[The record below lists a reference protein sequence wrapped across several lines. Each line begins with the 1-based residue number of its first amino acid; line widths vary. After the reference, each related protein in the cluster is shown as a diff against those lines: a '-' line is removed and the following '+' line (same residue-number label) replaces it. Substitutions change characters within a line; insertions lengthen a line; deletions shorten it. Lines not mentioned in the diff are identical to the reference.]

1 MTIFK
6 EYQNY
11 DGIGIAQLIKS
22 KEVSI
27 EDVLETA
34 IDSLK
39 KNNIKYNFLTTELYD
54 YANEA
59 SKKIDT
65 ENSPFAGVPML
76 LKDMDSSLAGYP
88 MMQGSKYLKNTK
100 QKFNN
105 VLTNRFI
112 SSGALICGKSAA
124 PEYGLMITT
133 EPNEFGPTRN
143 PWDTNRTTGGSS
155 GGSASAVAS
164 RSVPIAHA
172 SDGGGSIRIPAA
184 CCGLVGLKPT
194 RGRISFAP
202 SHGDKWAGFTHSGIV
217 SRTIRDTAH
226 MYDHIFGN
234 EIGDPYKT
242 DYIKGSLTSGL
253 AIPQKKFKIGFV
265 TKNFIEGTELNDN
278 ASKAMNFNAS
288 ACEKLGHKVEELN
301 LNYDA
306 ITLSRAFVII
316 LTSHVSQ
323 MFNELKE
330 TVGRSYKN
338 SEVEVGSRLFDYLGK
353 TFRGSD
359 YTWARYYT
367 QKVARDVEE
376 QMNAYDAV
384 IMPIITSEPAKL
396 GTIGPN
402 KTDELI
408 NEILMKLRLGWIF
421 NISSVRNKILDGL
434 APKSLWF
441 APGCM
446 LQNITGQPA
455 ISLPTYWTDNKLP
468 IGVQFVGAY
477 GSEAKLLNL
486 GQQLENEYRWHE
498 KNPNI

>member
-11 DGIGIAQLIKS
+11 DGIGLAQLIKK
-22 KEVSI
+22 KEVAVS
-27 EDVLETA
+27 DVLETA
-34 IDSLK
+34 IESLIE
-39 KNNIKYNFLTTELYD
+39 NNTKLNFITTDLYE
-54 YANEA
+54 YAKLA
-59 SKKIDT
+59 STRIDI
-65 ENSPFAGVPML
+65 ENDVFAGVPML
-76 LKDMDSSLAGYP
+76 LKDMDSAMADFP

-100 QKFNN
+100 QKVNN
-105 VLTNRFI
+105 VLTDRFI

-133 EPNEFGPTRN
+133 EPTEFGPTKN
-143 PWDTNRTTGGSS
+143 PWDISRTTGGSS
-155 GGSASAVAS
+155 GGSAAAVAA

-194 RGRISFAP
+194 RGRISFSP
-202 SHGDKWAGFTHSGIV
+202 THGDKWGGFTHSGIV

-234 EIGDPYKT
+234 EIGDPYKIE
-242 DYIKGSLTSGL
+242 YLKGSLTSNL
-253 AIPQKKFKIGFV
+253 HEPLQKLKIGFV
-265 TKNFIEGTELNDN
+265 TKNFIEGTELSDS
-278 ASKAMNFNAS
+278 ASKAMYFNAS
-288 ACEKLGHKVEELN
+288 ACEKLGHNVEELN

-306 ITLSRAFVII
+306 VTLARAFVIT

-323 MFNELKE
+323 MFNELKDL
-330 TVGRSYKN
+330 VGRPYKS
-338 SEVEVGSRLFDYLGK
+338 SEIEVGTRMFDYLGR

-367 QKVARDVEE
+367 QKVARDVEQ
-376 QMNAYDAV
+376 QMQSYDAV
-384 IMPIITSEPAKL
+384 IMPVISSEPAKL
-396 GTIGPN
+396 DTIRPSKSDEMLN
-402 KTDELI
+402 KI
-408 NEILMKLRLGWIF
+408 IMRLRLGWLF
-421 NISSVRNKILDGL
+421 NIPSIRNSILDGL

-455 ISLPTYWTDNKLP
+455 ISLPTYQTDDNLP
-468 IGVQFVGAY
+468 IGVQYVGKY
-477 GSEAKLLNL
+477 GTEKVLLNL
-486 GQQLENEYRWHE
+486 GQQLENKYQWHLR
-498 KNPNI
+498 KPNI

>member
-11 DGIGIAQLIKS
+11 DGIGLAQLIKK
-22 KEVSI
+22 KEVAVS
-27 EDVLETA
+27 DVLETA
-34 IDSLK
+34 IESLIE
-39 KNNIKYNFLTTELYD
+39 NNTKLNFITTDLYE
-54 YANEA
+54 YAKLA
-59 SKKIDT
+59 STRIDI
-65 ENSPFAGVPML
+65 ENDVFAGVPML
-76 LKDMDSSLAGYP
+76 LKDMDSAMADFP

-100 QKFNN
+100 QKVNN
-105 VLTNRFI
+105 VLTDRFI

-133 EPNEFGPTRN
+133 EPTEFGPTKN
-143 PWDTNRTTGGSS
+143 PWDISRTTGGSS
-155 GGSASAVAS
+155 GGSAAAVAA

-194 RGRISFAP
+194 RGRISFSP
-202 SHGDKWAGFTHSGIV
+202 THGDKWGGFTHSGIV

-234 EIGDPYKT
+234 EIGDPYKIE
-242 DYIKGSLTSGL
+242 YLKGSLTSNL
-253 AIPQKKFKIGFV
+253 HEPLQKLKIGFV
-265 TKNFIEGTELNDN
+265 TKNFIEGTELSDS
-278 ASKAMNFNAS
+278 ASKAMYFNAS
-288 ACEKLGHKVEELN
+288 ACEKLGHNVEELN

-306 ITLSRAFVII
+306 TTLARAFVIT

-323 MFNELKE
+323 MFNELKDL
-330 TVGRSYKN
+330 VGRPYKS
-338 SEVEVGSRLFDYLGK
+338 SEIEVGTRMFDYLGR

-367 QKVARDVEE
+367 QKVARDVEQ
-376 QMNAYDAV
+376 QMQSYDAV
-384 IMPIITSEPAKL
+384 IMPVISSEPAKL
-396 GTIGPN
+396 DTIRPSKSDEMLN
-402 KTDELI
+402 KI
-408 NEILMKLRLGWIF
+408 IMRLRLGWLF
-421 NISSVRNKILDGL
+421 NIPSIRNSILDGL

-455 ISLPTYWTDNKLP
+455 ISLPTYHADGNLP
-468 IGVQFVGAY
+468 IGVQYVGNYAT
-477 GSEAKLLNL
+477 EKVLLNL
-486 GQQLENEYRWHE
+486 GQQLEDKYQWHLR
-498 KNPNI
+498 KPNI

>member
-11 DGIGIAQLIKS
+11 DGIGLAQLIKK
-22 KEVSI
+22 KEVAVS
-27 EDVLETA
+27 DVLETA
-34 IDSLK
+34 IESLIE
-39 KNNIKYNFLTTELYD
+39 NNTKLNFITTDLYE
-54 YANEA
+54 YAKLA
-59 SKKIDT
+59 STRIDI
-65 ENSPFAGVPML
+65 ENDVFAGVPML
-76 LKDMDSSLAGYP
+76 LKDMDSAMADFP

-100 QKFNN
+100 QKVNN
-105 VLTNRFI
+105 VLTDRFI

-133 EPNEFGPTRN
+133 EPTEFGPTKN
-143 PWDTNRTTGGSS
+143 PWDISRTTGGSS
-155 GGSASAVAS
+155 GGSAAAVAA

-194 RGRISFAP
+194 RGRISFSP
-202 SHGDKWAGFTHSGIV
+202 THGDKWGGFTHSGIV

-234 EIGDPYKT
+234 EIGDPYKIE
-242 DYIKGSLTSGL
+242 YLKGSLTNNL
-253 AIPQKKFKIGFV
+253 HEPLQKLKIGFV
-265 TKNFIEGTELNDN
+265 TKNFIEGTELSDS
-278 ASKAMNFNAS
+278 ASKAMYFNAS
-288 ACEKLGHKVEELN
+288 ACEKLGHNVEELN

-306 ITLSRAFVII
+306 VTLARAFVIT

-323 MFNELKE
+323 MFNELKDL
-330 TVGRSYKN
+330 VGRPYKS
-338 SEVEVGSRLFDYLGK
+338 SEIEVGTRMFDYLGR

-367 QKVARDVEE
+367 QKVARDVEQ
-376 QMNAYDAV
+376 QMQSYDAV
-384 IMPIITSEPAKL
+384 IMPVISSEPAKL
-396 GTIGPN
+396 DTIRPSKSDEMLN
-402 KTDELI
+402 KTI
-408 NEILMKLRLGWIF
+408 MRLRLGWLF
-421 NISSVRNKILDGL
+421 NIPSIRNSILDGL

-455 ISLPTYWTDNKLP
+455 ISLPTYHTDDNLP
-468 IGVQFVGAY
+468 IGVQYVGNYAT
-477 GSEAKLLNL
+477 EKVLLNL
-486 GQQLENEYRWHE
+486 GQQLEDKYQWHLR
-498 KNPNI
+498 KPNI